1 MWTAPLN
8 VVRFGATTLWHLDA
22 EERAP
27 STTSEADMVAP
38 ISVFRR
44 TALIGLKV
52 IEGPAHHG
60 SVGTLRPDVDDDWE
74 CKGKRRARADL

>member
-1 MWTAPLN
+1 MA
-8 VVRFGATTLWHLDA
+8 
-22 EERAP
+22 
-27 STTSEADMVAP
+27 AP

-60 SVGTLRPDVDDDWE
+60 SVGTLRADVDDDWE
-74 CKGKRRARADL
+74 CKGKRRAPADL

>member
-1 MWTAPLN
+1 MVDAGKCPSRQKPVCAPLLAGK
-8 VVRFGATTLWHLDA
+8 RRYG
-22 EERAP
+22 
-27 STTSEADMVAP
+27 SEADMAAP

-60 SVGTLRPDVDDDWE
+60 SVGTLQADVDDDWE
-74 CKGKRRARADL
+74 CKGKRRAPADL